1 VACPARYPQLFL
13 WDAIHTPATSS
24 WFNTIDLQE
33 EISEAERRDIDLA
46 SHNQKRIFHVSAGIV
61 KRHLRMNNLESL
73 LSRNQF
79 EYPKPFN
86 AAALDVLFDVAEARS
101 KARKMAVF
109 KNARVTGNG
118 VIMSDSNVC
127 RAVRIGGANGTARD
141 TMSFKSY
148 QNESIPKSRR
158 FASVITLANFAQ
170 GSWHFP
176 MELLVALANVDPRII
191 ARSMIHVKSLDSRL
205 SWLEMVGIT
214 SGKVVAGVPGTVYA
228 DTVYAPQMAPYGKP
242 FTSQLYWLK
251 DMVLQ
256 KLNLTGIY
264 SHDEFPR
271 RRSIV
276 LIQRDTNDGRI
287 LQNFSSLKYV
297 LRNIANILGFDFHIH
312 FKIGNF
318 EKQFLRF
325 VDAAVVVAPHGAG
338 ELFIN
343 FAPADLCLIELISI
357 GEPLCFARMAYLK
370 GQDYISVMRNLTYPR
385 KADIAEVA
393 NAIRRCSLRNASLSS
408 DTVLK
413 VNQVLKSFGNASCSA
428 CFLK

>member
-141 TMSFKSY
+141 TISFKSY

-158 FASVITLANFAQ
+158 FVSVITLANFAQ

-276 LIQRDTNDGRI
+276 LIQRDTNDG
-287 LQNFSSLKYV
+287 
-297 LRNIANILGFDFHIH
+297 RNIANILGFDFHIH